1 VFFLGTRAFYLF
13 ANLWNN
19 FDMDTVLLKNVSL
32 TSAGSKPVSLLIIN
46 GKIAEIF
53 EVDKNFAGADMID
66 LGAKRVVPGFIDIH
80 SHGAV
85 GVDVNLA
92 DTEGL
97 FKIAAYLAAN
107 GVTAWMPTLVPD
119 SDENYRRAI
128 SAIDG
133 LMDRQSDRPV
143 AQALGVHYEGVFASR
158 QMCGALRPQYFKRF
172 TGKEVAELPRLRK
185 GVHMTTFAP
194 EVEGGIAL
202 AEELTQNGWIA
213 SIGHTQADPMT
224 LDGAFAAGARHMTH
238 FFNAMTGLH
247 HRDVGA
253 VGWALTRH
261 PVTFDIIA
269 DGIHVN
275 PKVLELACRT
285 KSPDKVTL
293 ISDSVAPTGLGDGD
307 YELWGERVS
316 VENGRTKNER
326 GSIAGSVITMLDAV
340 KRMRTLGFS
349 DADVSKMA
357 SANPAKVLGI
367 DKTHGSVEIGK
378 RADLVALDPDGNV
391 DAVMIGGKIVSQTLS
406 VS

>member
-1 VFFLGTRAFYLF
+1 
-13 ANLWNN
+13 
-19 FDMDTVLLKNVSL
+19 MDTVLLKNVSL

-261 PVTFDIIA
+261 
-269 DGIHVN
+269 
-275 PKVLELACRT
+275 
-285 KSPDKVTL
+285 
-293 ISDSVAPTGLGDGD
+293 SVAPTGLGDGD

-316 VENGRTKNER
+316 VEKGRTKNER

-367 DKTHGSVEIGK
+367 EKTHGSVEIGK

>member
-1 VFFLGTRAFYLF
+1 
-13 ANLWNN
+13 
-19 FDMDTVLLKNVSL
+19 
-32 TSAGSKPVSLLIIN
+32 
-46 GKIAEIF
+46 
-53 EVDKNFAGADMID
+53 
-66 LGAKRVVPGFIDIH
+66 
-80 SHGAV
+80 
-85 GVDVNLA
+85 
-92 DTEGL
+92 
-97 FKIAAYLAAN
+97 
-107 GVTAWMPTLVPD
+107 
-119 SDENYRRAI
+119 
-128 SAIDG
+128 
-133 LMDRQSDRPV
+133 
-143 AQALGVHYEGVFASR
+143 
-158 QMCGALRPQYFKRF
+158 
-172 TGKEVAELPRLRK
+172 
-185 GVHMTTFAP
+185 
-194 EVEGGIAL
+194 
-202 AEELTQNGWIA
+202 
-213 SIGHTQADPMT
+213 MT

-316 VENGRTKNER
+316 VEKGRTKNER